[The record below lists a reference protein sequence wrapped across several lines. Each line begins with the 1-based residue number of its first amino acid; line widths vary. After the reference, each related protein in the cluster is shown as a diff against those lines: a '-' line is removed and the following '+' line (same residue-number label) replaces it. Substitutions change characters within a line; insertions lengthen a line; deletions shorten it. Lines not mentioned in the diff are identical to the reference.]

1 MQASFKKPKG
11 HPVDYKVPNFGNID
25 RDITVSLGNLN
36 QSESNLK
43 HKWVPPTKK

>member
-25 RDITVSLGNLN
+25 RDISVSLGNLA
-36 QSESNLK
+36 
-43 HKWVPPTKK
+43 